1 MLLRNRVTN
10 AVAELRHELFAESRR
25 GGFITLLIKGVLIT
39 KSHAEPD
46 WLRLMDIIGEIKN
59 AARGGAALVIRSITI
74 IS

>member
-46 WLRLMDIIGEIKN
+46 WLRLMGVIGGNKKC
-59 AARGGAALVIRSITI
+59 GLCGAALVIRSITI